1 MLKRIILSDK
11 EIVKRIKANDR
22 TVLGELYIINERLIR
37 GYIKNH
43 GGGQAE
49 IQDLLQEAIIVLW
62 QKINSGQ
69 FELNAKIS
77 TYLFAIAK
85 NKWMAEMRRR
95 KKFDH
100 NIESLENKSDGINSL
115 ENIIDDEQ
123 KNLLTK
129 ALEKLEPP
137 CKELLLLFY
146 FEERNMTEIAKLLNF
161 ANSNVAKAK
170 KYQCKKALEKLVKSV
185 EQNLVVEKRDNI

>member
-1 MLKRIILSDK
+1 MLKRIFLSDK
-11 EIVKRIKANDR
+11 EIVRRVKANDR
-22 TVLGELYIINERLIR
+22 SILGDLYVTNERMIA

-43 GGGQAE
+43 GGGKSD

-62 QKINSGQ
+62 QNINAGR
-69 FELNAKIS
+69 FEVKSKIS

-95 KKFDH
+95 KKLEY
-100 NIESLENKSDGINSL
+100 ESAGLENKTDGNDSL
-115 ENIIDDEQ
+115 DKIIEDEQ
-123 KNLLTK
+123 KIRIGK
-129 ALEKLEPP
+129 ALDGLNPP

-146 FEERNMTEIAKLLNF
+146 FEERSMDDIAGILNF

-170 KYQCKKALEKLVKSV
+170 KYQCKKALEALIKKG
-185 EQNLVVEKRDNI
+185 